1 MIKRTFRLLSD
12 EKLKKRR
19 EKQEEDLKEL
29 LNEEYESYKKYINFY
44 ELPEIQK
51 INILSLKGCDAS
63 VLPNLSRVE
72 IRINDKFLGD
82 KFPEYLK
89 VILFHEFTHI
99 WDAATNY
106 GNICESNL
114 TEYHAVQVA
123 FAKNIGQRNISEWE
137 KFSEKQ
143 YVWNYDKRVTV
154 AQYVKDIFENYS
166 YKMEYNYYNETEE
179 RTHQFMYDLCQ
190 WIGYSVI
197 FEKYCLEWEGK
208 RKHTVFIPEEI
219 AEEIEQFYI
228 GLRDNHEIKQIVLNY
243 TKIQAKFKALHQ
255 MQVWGEE
262 NYFLSE
268 ANKEVRITDS
278 FMNRCMAIEDIYA
291 DMKRK
296 HTDKYIFSRPYLN
309 KSFALQYFRKMYY
322 EMLEIKDTHSL
333 FKKYMEHYIL
343 DCPDEIK
350 KLNNALI
357 EIKSIFETT
366 RYFEVVIK
374 KIKSLDSVEILMDDN
389 GKEYY
394 CIERMEQ
401 FIEEMKFAPAFLS
414 ALLMGI
420 ADAGYSLQFSKKVMT
435 IRQG

>member
-1 MIKRTFRLLSD
+1 MIKGTFRLLSD
-12 EKLKKRR
+12 EELKKRR

-44 ELPEIQK
+44 ELPDIQK

-106 GNICESNL
+106 GNICASNL

-123 FAKNIGQRNISEWE
+123 FAKNIGQKNIYEWE
-137 KFSEKQ
+137 KFSEKL
-143 YVWNYDKRVTV
+143 YVWKYDKRVTA
-154 AQYVKDIFENYS
+154 AQYIKDMAEYYS
-166 YKMEYNYYNETEE
+166 YRMEYNYYSETKE

-190 WIGYSVI
+190 WVGYSVI
-197 FEKYCLEWEGK
+197 FEKYCVEWGGR

-228 GLRDNHEIKQIVLNY
+228 GLRDNQEIKQIALY
-243 TKIQAKFKALHQ
+243 YAKIQMKFNELHK
-255 MQVWGEE
+255 MQLWGKE
-262 NYFLSE
+262 NYFLRE
-268 ANKEVRITDS
+268 TNGEVSITDS
-278 FMNRCMAIEDIYA
+278 FKNRCKSIENIYA
-291 DMKRK
+291 DMITK

-309 KSFALQYFRKMYY
+309 KSFVLEYFRKMYY
-322 EMLEIKDTHSL
+322 EMLKQKDKPIL
-333 FKKYMEHYIL
+333 FKKYMEYYIL
-343 DCPDEIK
+343 KCSDGIQEVNDAF
-350 KLNNALI
+350 ND
-357 EIKSIFETT
+357 IKSIFEAD
-366 RYFEVVIK
+366 RYFEVVINK
-374 KIKSLDSVEILMDDN
+374 VKSLKSVKILVDDR

-394 CIERMEQ
+394 CVEELEQ
-401 FIEEMKFAPAFLS
+401 FIKEMGLTPSFLS

-420 ADAGYSLQFSKKVMT
+420 ADAGYSLQFSKDTMIIK
-435 IRQG
+435 RG